1 VIEADEFKLVGL
13 EAGDLV
19 NYQGKLNM
27 SCVEMKEED
36 STYVYIAEVSYD
48 IDHPYRPIE
57 RAGTAG

>member
-1 VIEADEFKLVGL
+1 MIEADQFKLVGL

-36 STYVYIAEVSYD
+36 STYVYI
-48 IDHPYRPIE
+48 
-57 RAGTAG
+57 GG